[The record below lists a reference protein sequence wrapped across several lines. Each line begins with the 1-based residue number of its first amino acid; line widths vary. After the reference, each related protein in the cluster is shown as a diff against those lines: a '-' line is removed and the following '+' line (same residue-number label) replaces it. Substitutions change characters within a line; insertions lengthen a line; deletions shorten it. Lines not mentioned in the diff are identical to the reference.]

1 MIRGSVKSLHF
12 FSTIIVDELALDSE
26 MALESETA
34 TKAMAIHTSSNA
46 DFISAKKKGNTGGTQ
61 QPNDFPNAS
70 SKDKVQYN
78 LDKTKNCKFSKK
90 IS

>member
-1 MIRGSVKSLHF
+1 
-12 FSTIIVDELALDSE
+12 

-46 DFISAKKKGNTGGTQ
+46 DFISAKKKGNTGGAQ

-78 LDKTKNCKFSKK
+78 LDKIKNCKFSKK